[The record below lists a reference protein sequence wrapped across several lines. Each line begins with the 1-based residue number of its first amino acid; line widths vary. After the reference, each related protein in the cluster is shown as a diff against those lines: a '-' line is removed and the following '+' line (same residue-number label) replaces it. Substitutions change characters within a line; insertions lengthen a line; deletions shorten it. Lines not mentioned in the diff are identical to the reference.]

1 MVSLLCDGSI
11 TTHAQHLGHCY
22 AGLETYANYMFG
34 GGYIVSADVAKALV
48 TLESLV
54 KLKFTPIEDATV
66 GFWLMGMDIR
76 QIDHPKCV
84 LAPSVIALQMGG
96 AEVYAKAAFSGVV
109 CAVKSLTGDPYRHC
123 EPSLRPGNGW
133 LQLLKWEQHH
143 PFLALQMPERQQ
155 NVSLTACCCRMNTNF
170 WACCFKAPERIHGKQ
185 IVSGF
190 QLDEDTEADICSGA
204 YCPA

>member
-1 MVSLLCDGSI
+1 MMPAGLQLLCCRCTSLPCMHALLLRMHWKRLYSGPGPPNLPIWACLNVTTVSLLCDGSI
-11 TTHAQHLGHCY
+11 TSHAQHLGHCY

-96 AEVYAKAAFSGVV
+96 AEIYAKAASSGEV
-109 CAVKSLTGDPYRHC
+109 CAVLTDDPYRHC
-123 EPSLRPGNGW
+123 EPSLRRDLSTLSFQTTPCI
-133 LQLLKWEQHH
+133 
-143 PFLALQMPERQQ
+143 Q
-155 NVSLTACCCRMNTNF
+155 NSLPLEMAGCNC
-170 WACCFKAPERIHGKQ
+170 
-185 IVSGF
+185 
-190 QLDEDTEADICSGA
+190 
-204 YCPA
+204 